1 MGNIVKKGKGRHRF
15 PKGNKFG
22 GNEPVVKTLKAREFI
37 LACIGG
43 DEGVKAIIMS
53 AFKKAKQ
60 GSYKHQEILL
70 NYLLGRPVES
80 VKLDVSG
87 SGALPSPTVVKI
99 IADHLRLE
107 RLNKDAE
114 AAPVI
119 TEDRIKE
126 MEDTLNKHIDG
137 KEIDE

>member
-1 MGNIVKKGKGRHRF
+1 MIKPVKKKGTGRHKF

-22 GNEPVVKTLKAREFI
+22 GSEPVVKTLKAREFI

-43 DEGVKAIIMS
+43 DVGVKAIIMA

-60 GSYKHQEILL
+60 GSPKHQEILL

-87 SGALPSPTVVKI
+87 SGVAPSPTVVKI
-99 IADHLRLE
+99 IADHMRLE
-107 RLNKDAE
+107 RLRSDAE

-119 TEDRIKE
+119 SADRIKD
-126 MEDTLNKHIDG
+126 MEDILNK
-137 KEIDE
+137 EI